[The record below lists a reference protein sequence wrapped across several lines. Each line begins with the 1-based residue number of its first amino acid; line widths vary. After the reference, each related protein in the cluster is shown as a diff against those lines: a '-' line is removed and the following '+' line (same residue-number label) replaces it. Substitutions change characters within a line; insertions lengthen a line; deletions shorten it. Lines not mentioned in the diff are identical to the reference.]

1 MDDHDLVVKP
11 FEAYFMW
18 LEDAPFL
25 QTLISFNIES
35 VCVVVLPWELSLAWF
50 FLGWSP
56 NRKMRPEPLHFI
68 GTYYDSWFLWI
79 TPKKIKQDEWSD
91 GVSPTCCFL
100 LDSTT
105 GFRWILLWISGFRK
119 EMFGWERQ
127 SAKSQNVQ
135 FPLTFDRNGRFLD
148 VIL

>member
-1 MDDHDLVVKP
+1 
-11 FEAYFMW
+11 
-18 LEDAPFL
+18 
-25 QTLISFNIES
+25 
-35 VCVVVLPWELSLAWF
+35 
-50 FLGWSP
+50 
-56 NRKMRPEPLHFI
+56 
-68 GTYYDSWFLWI
+68 
-79 TPKKIKQDEWSD
+79 
-91 GVSPTCCFL
+91 L